1 MGFFKDH
8 PYDDRFTIDDPARDK
23 KAGFR
28 IEQFRF
34 GELAVYFPPMQYL
47 PYAACT
53 GVEIVPA
60 SFHVTGGCGKSVPA
74 YAVKC
79 LVPCDRRLRQVRSGI
94 RGEDEYRGRRTVR
107 IPQNGKEGERGAG
120 PGPHPGKAG
129 NVKLIA
135 NTALMRKKK
144 EQACAC
150 SFFSGVD
157 GIRTHAPRR
166 TNGFQDRLVMTAS
179 IPLQ

>member
-74 YAVKC
+74 YAVKMSIG
-79 LVPCDRRLRQVRSGI
+79 D
-94 RGEDEYRGRRTVR
+94 GEQFVSLKMEKKANAERARDH
-107 IPQNGKEGERGAG
+107 ILGKLG
-120 PGPHPGKAG
+120 
-129 NVKLIA
+129 
-135 NTALMRKKK
+135 T
-144 EQACAC
+144 
-150 SFFSGVD
+150 
-157 GIRTHAPRR
+157 
-166 TNGFQDRLVMTAS
+166 
-179 IPLQ
+179 